1 MKKKFTHH
9 VLLCLIGI
17 LINLIGARVAINFQL
32 PLFLDCLGTIG
43 VAATGG
49 LLPGIVVGFLTNFIN
64 CLSDPVT
71 IYYSCINV
79 MVAVCS
85 SYYSAKGYFR
95 KFPDI
100 LIVILWLTL
109 LGGGVGSI
117 ITWNLYGGGIGEGIS
132 APLAT
137 MIYDSHVM
145 NMFFSQLCADIC
157 IDLVDKS
164 ISVLAVSFVL
174 LLLPDSLMSGLSSYG
189 LSDVGRNGSEHIKL
203 DGISLGVKVRIIIT
217 VLGIIITTAVTG
229 ASYKL
234 YHDSIIA
241 EESKVAYGLTNIS
254 ASCFD
259 PEKVDDY
266 MQMEKTDPEYAAS
279 LRMLSAIAESDED
292 ISYVYVYQ
300 IQPDGCHVVFDP
312 DTEDTPGADPGEVV
326 PFDESFSDQVPLLL
340 AGQSID
346 PIITNDTFGWLL
358 TVYQPIYNSD
368 GVCKCYIGVDMAM
381 SDIISNEQIF
391 VTKVISL
398 FVSFFILAFTFGAWA
413 ADKSIVTPINA
424 LAKAVGSFS
433 SDSEESRNESMR
445 RLEAL
450 DIHTKDEIEHLYH
463 SAVYSTNEIV
473 KYISHSQKQSE
484 QIATM
489 QNNLIMILADL
500 VESRDKCTGNHIKNT
515 SIYTKMILEK
525 MKEQGIYADQLTDQ
539 FIDDVVSGAPLHD
552 VGKIHISDVLLN
564 KPGKLTDEEFETMKT
579 HTTSGGEIIE
589 NAIEMMGGDGYSSY
603 LAEAKNLTLYH
614 HEKWNGTGYPTGLKG
629 YDIPLSAR
637 IMAVADVFDA
647 LVARRSY
654 KPGFP
659 FEKAVAIIK
668 EESGTHF
675 DPKIVDAFLLC
686 LDEARVV
693 AEEANEKSKNDY

>member
-1 MKKKFTHH
+1 M
-9 VLLCLIGI
+9 
-17 LINLIGARVAINFQL
+17 
-32 PLFLDCLGTIG
+32 
-43 VAATGG
+43 
-49 LLPGIVVGFLTNFIN
+49 
-64 CLSDPVT
+64 
-71 IYYSCINV
+71 
-79 MVAVCS
+79 
-85 SYYSAKGYFR
+85 
-95 KFPDI
+95 
-100 LIVILWLTL
+100 
-109 LGGGVGSI
+109 
-117 ITWNLYGGGIGEGIS
+117 
-132 APLAT
+132 
-137 MIYDSHVM
+137 
-145 NMFFSQLCADIC
+145 
-157 IDLVDKS
+157 
-164 ISVLAVSFVL
+164 
-174 LLLPDSLMSGLSSYG
+174 
-189 LSDVGRNGSEHIKL
+189 
-203 DGISLGVKVRIIIT
+203 
-217 VLGIIITTAVTG
+217 
-229 ASYKL
+229 
-234 YHDSIIA
+234 
-241 EESKVAYGLTNIS
+241 
-254 ASCFD
+254 
-259 PEKVDDY
+259 
-266 MQMEKTDPEYAAS
+266 
-279 LRMLSAIAESDED
+279 
-292 ISYVYVYQ
+292 
-300 IQPDGCHVVFDP
+300 
-312 DTEDTPGADPGEVV
+312 
-326 PFDESFSDQVPLLL
+326 
-340 AGQSID
+340 
-346 PIITNDTFGWLL
+346 
-358 TVYQPIYNSD
+358 
-368 GVCKCYIGVDMAM
+368 
-381 SDIISNEQIF
+381 
-391 VTKVISL
+391 
-398 FVSFFILAFTFGAWA
+398 
-413 ADKSIVTPINA
+413 
-424 LAKAVGSFS
+424 
-433 SDSEESRNESMR
+433 
-445 RLEAL
+445 
-450 DIHTKDEIEHLYH
+450 
-463 SAVYSTNEIV
+463 